1 MRHSPRRTG
10 LHRFR
15 RPVLAALAVC
25 ASAAGIAGCAA
36 DTGARDDGAAPQ
48 VAPPVS
54 ASPLWPQY
62 SGPTPEEGEST
73 APYRRYVNVKGID
86 VPAGDLRRVSVLR
99 LLEQDP
105 NVPQLVRTALR
116 NCPGGSCGLRTPV
129 YRDLTDDGKN
139 ELVVAL
145 DDPVGGLTLVQ
156 VYRAFGTSVRPIL
169 ISWNTIGAT
178 GVTFGNDLILSSTGK
193 DGRFTTRYR
202 WNGTELVATAP
213 QDALGDGESSVT
225 PQPPADATPVPSNPA
240 TPIPPTR
247 TP

>member
-10 LHRFR
+10 AHRFR
-15 RPVLAALAVC
+15 RPVPAALAVC
-25 ASAAGIAGCAA
+25 LTAAGIAGCAA
-36 DTGARDDGAAPQ
+36 DTGARDDGAVPQ
-48 VAPPVS
+48 VSPPIS
-54 ASPLWPQY
+54 ASPLWPRY
-62 SGPTPEEGEST
+62 EGPTPDEGET
-73 APYRRYVNVKGID
+73 AAPYRRYVNVKGIE

-99 LLEQDP
+99 LLDQDP
-105 NVPQLVRTALR
+105 NVPQLVRTALQS
-116 NCPGGSCGLRTPV
+116 CPGGSCGLRTPA
-129 YRDLTDDGKN
+129 YRDLTDDGRD

-145 DDPVGGLTLVQ
+145 DDPVGGLTLIQ

-178 GVTFGNDLILSSTGK
+178 GVTLGNDLILSSTGK

-213 QDALGDGESSVT
+213 QDALGDDEPSGT
-225 PQPPADATPVPSNPA
+225 PVPPADATPLPPNPA